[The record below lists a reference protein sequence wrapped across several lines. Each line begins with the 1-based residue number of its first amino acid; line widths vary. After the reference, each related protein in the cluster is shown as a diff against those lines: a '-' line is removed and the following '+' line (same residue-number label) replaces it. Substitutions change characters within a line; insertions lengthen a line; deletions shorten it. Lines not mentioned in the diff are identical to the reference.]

1 MKKEEAENI
10 FQEMEA
16 VIDSL
21 INVATKLKEIS
32 FQVIS
37 SEQVEQLQKEQQVLL
52 KKLAVIEKALP
63 KDVSG
68 DEKAKKRIQ
77 KKLDFFQSLNK
88 EFITNLNK
96 THSVINFRKES

>member
-88 EFITNLNK
+88 EFIANLNK